1 MRNLRPSKTTLSF
14 LLPTLALPLGLL
26 VGSIMAMTPPPP
38 VNDEPEVEIAPAED
52 TPPARIYHAFLSP
65 VTVSLP
71 RDTGRLNLELGVAL
85 PKDQENTLK
94 KTLENSPEA
103 ILGNLATVVLAAIDA
118 DSADVDS
125 AHLREILP
133 DALLTA
139 INTNLVAMGEP
150 PDILEVLIIDWA
162 FLP

>member
-65 VTVSLP
+65 VTISLP

-85 PKDQENTLK
+85 PKAQENTLK

-118 DSADVDS
+118 NSADVDS

>member
-85 PKDQENTLK
+85 PKAQENTLK

-118 DSADVDS
+118 NSADVDS